1 MKFEELTDW
10 IEYNVLKTN
19 GMERVQARVVHGTLQ
34 AKDINGVY
42 HNWDLPHN
50 YLKDLDFEETRF
62 NPNEYEPKKY
72 EVYYFANIDSIDL
85 VSYNYWGGTLLDN
98 RIRKYLGI
106 YRTEEEAR
114 EKAKSLWCKE

>member
-10 IEYNVLKTN
+10 VEYNVLTYR
-19 GMERVQARVVHGTLQ
+19 MEKVQARVVHGVLQ

-50 YLKDLDFEETRF
+50 YLKDLDFQKVEFE
-62 NPNEYEPKKY
+62 PKEYEPKKC

-85 VSYNYWGGTLLDN
+85 VSSNCWGGTLLDN

>member
-1 MKFEELTDW
+1 MKVEELTDW
-10 IEYNVLKTN
+10 SEYNVLTN
-19 GMERVQARVVHGTLQ
+19 RMEKVQARVVHNVLQ
-34 AKDINGVY
+34 AKDVNGVY

-50 YLKDLDFEETRF
+50 YLKDLDFEEVEF
-62 NPNEYEPKKY
+62 EPKEYEPKKC